1 MKYRLLLVF
10 SLFIFTI
17 GCKESSTTTDPLLH
31 YVPRNSAII
40 IKINDKPSFS
50 SELENSDLLKTLSS
64 TTTYNAVL
72 NKLNSLQ
79 YIQPSGESILTFVE
93 LGKENFE
100 LLLVAENTNDLF
112 QVSDEPNVKVENINY
127 EGKNF
132 DKYSIDGT
140 DFFSTVI
147 DNKIIV
153 GSSQILIENLIR
165 NNKEFNVAEPLTKL
179 YQIASSQSSANIFIN
194 ANKSN
199 SLLHHILDDA
209 HKVGISKFT
218 DWISMDFNTNK
229 DHVKLNGISMSQD
242 SIMSFGSLFKNNH
255 ALTPRTPNIAPI
267 GADAILT
274 YTFDDYK
281 AFAENQKKYL
291 DRSTVLDATFKAV
304 EEVGHVF
311 LNNDKAIILH
321 TYGSEDILNFLDS
334 IKKSSQEYQGNEI
347 VALSE
352 SDFLEQYFT
361 PLINGYKA
369 NYYTIIED
377 AFVFANTTETLKTI
391 IGNFKNASTFEK
403 TSTYKTAKAQLAD
416 ESSILFISKADGIE
430 YFLNEYFKK
439 DISKDITIKDLAEYS
454 FAGQWVADDNFH
466 HTNILFQKIA
476 HETTLNKT
484 IPYFTL
490 QLDTEIAT
498 LPQFVK
504 NHRTN
509 KDEIV
514 VQDIDNV
521 LYLISTDGKIIWKK
535 ELKGKIQGRIEQ
547 VDLYKNGKLQ
557 LAFTTNN
564 QFLILD
570 RNGKEVLPFN
580 LTFDGGNLN
589 PLAVFDYDRKK
600 DYRFVVTQGNKVF
613 MYNRQGQIVKGFK
626 YTKAEKPIIGTPKH
640 FRVGRKDYLVMKL
653 EGGELKILSRTGDV
667 RVQVPNKID
676 FSDNEV
682 LLHKN
687 KFTVTDTKGRLY
699 QIDQNG
705 KLTAANL
712 DLLPD
717 HGLDAT
723 TNTLAVMN
731 DNVLTIR
738 SKKVELELGVYSKPR
753 IFYLNDKIYVSVTDI
768 QNQKIYLF
776 DSQAKAISN
785 FPVPGNSLIDL
796 SDMDRDHKL
805 ELVAKDQDNAIIVYK
820 IN

>member
-10 SLFIFTI
+10 PLFIFTI
-17 GCKESSTTTDPLLH
+17 GCKEPSTTTDPLLH

-79 YIQPSGESILTFVE
+79 YIQPSGESILAFVE

-112 QVSDEPNVKVENINY
+112 QVSDEPNVEVENINY
-127 EGKNF
+127 EGKSF

-165 NNKEFNVAEPLTKL
+165 NNKELNVAETLTKL

-653 EGGELKILSRTGDV
+653 EGGELKILSRTGEV

>member
-1 MKYRLLLVF
+1 MRYRLLPVF
-10 SLFIFTI
+10 SLFIFII
-17 GCKESSTTTDPLLH
+17 GCAEQNTTTDPLLH
-31 YVPRNSAII
+31 YVPRNSSII

-64 TTTYNAVL
+64 TRVHSAVL
-72 NKLNSLQ
+72 DRLKSLQ
-79 YIQPSGESILTFVE
+79 YIQPTGESILAFVE

-100 LLLVAENTNDLF
+100 LLLVAKNTNDLF
-112 QVSDEPNVKVENINY
+112 QVSDEPNLVVENISY
-127 EGKNF
+127 EGKSF
-132 DKYSIDGT
+132 DKYSMDGVT
-140 DFFSTVI
+140 FFSTVI

-165 NNKEFNVAEPLTKL
+165 NNKELNVAEPLTKL

-199 SLLHHILDDA
+199 SLLHHILAEA
-209 HKVGISKFT
+209 HKVEISKFT
-218 DWISMDFNTNK
+218 DWISLDFNTNK
-229 DHVKLNGISMSQD
+229 DHIKLNGISMAQD
-242 SIMSFGSLFKNNH
+242 SIMNFGNLFKNNH
-255 ALTPRTPNIAPI
+255 ALTPRTPNIAPM
-267 GADAILT
+267 GADAILA
-274 YTFDDYK
+274 YTFDDYG

-311 LNNDKAIILH
+311 LNNEKAVILH

-334 IKKSSQEYQGNEI
+334 LEKSSQEYQGNEI
-347 VALSE
+347 VALSK
-352 SDFLEQYFT
+352 SDFLEPYFT
-361 PLINGYKA
+361 PLTNGYKA

-377 AFVFANTTETLKTI
+377 AFVFANTMETLKTF
-391 IGNFKNASTFEK
+391 IGNYKNASTFEK
-403 TSTYKTAKAQLAD
+403 TSAYKTAKSQLAD
-416 ESSILFISKADGIE
+416 ESSILFVSKADGIE
-430 YFLNEYFKK
+430 YFLNEYFNQ
-439 DISKDITIKDLAEYS
+439 DISKDIRTQDLYEYS

-490 QLDTEIAT
+490 QLESEIAT

-514 VQDIDNV
+514 VQDRDNN
-521 LYLISTDGKIIWKK
+521 LYLISTDGKVIWKK
-535 ELKGKIQGRIEQ
+535 ELKGRIQGRIEQ

-564 QFLILD
+564 QFLVLD

-626 YTKAEKPIIGTPKH
+626 YTKADSPIIGTPKH

-653 EGGELKILSRTGDV
+653 EGGDLKILSRTGDV
-667 RVQVPNKID
+667 RIQVPNKID
-676 FSDNEV
+676 FSENEV

-699 QIDQNG
+699 QIDQKG
-705 KLTAANL
+705 KLTTANL
-712 DLLPD
+712 NLLPD

-776 DSQAKAISN
+776 DSQAKSISN

-796 SDMDRDHKL
+796 SDMDKDHKL